1 VGFKVIDA
9 LRALHSADP
18 PILHLDVKPEN
29 LLYESEAAD
38 AELLVTDFGLARV
51 YESAADIGSRG
62 GSSKA
67 SSGRGGSGGGP
78 GRPSPDKRGGGGAPP
93 SPKGQPP
100 PKQQQQQ
107 QQRLVGTV
115 GYMAPEVITRR
126 HYTPAADL
134 FSAGVV
140 LYTLLVGYPPF
151 AGKLDAE
158 VLQNT
163 AAGKWGMPESRGW
176 CDVSSDAKRLVT
188 RLLDVDPLTRCT
200 AEEALNDP
208 WLAAAKPV
216 YAAATPATPAT
227 PAAPAAAAD
236 AAAVAAVPFPEP
248 LPPPLGPS
256 LPRAAH
262 SALADQLP
270 TLRGSQERM
279 REFNDQRTTQRLS
292 RAAEFVL
299 SHNGG
304 GGGASAGD
312 VLPQGLGG
320 DSSVINLMAP
330 QVRGRKRRA
339 PLLGEG
345 AGACPHVSVWQAL
358 VPRVQA

>member
-1 VGFKVIDA
+1 
-9 LRALHSADP
+9 
-18 PILHLDVKPEN
+18 
-29 LLYESEAAD
+29 
-38 AELLVTDFGLARV
+38 
-51 YESAADIGSRG
+51 
-62 GSSKA
+62 
-67 SSGRGGSGGGP
+67 
-78 GRPSPDKRGGGGAPP
+78 
-93 SPKGQPP
+93 
-100 PKQQQQQ
+100 
-107 QQRLVGTV
+107 
-115 GYMAPEVITRR
+115 
-126 HYTPAADL
+126 
-134 FSAGVV
+134 
-140 LYTLLVGYPPF
+140 
-151 AGKLDAE
+151 
-158 VLQNT
+158 
-163 AAGKWGMPESRGW
+163 
-176 CDVSSDAKRLVT
+176 
-188 RLLDVDPLTRCT
+188 
-200 AEEALNDP
+200 
-208 WLAAAKPV
+208 V

-227 PAAPAAAAD
+227 PAAPAAPAAAAPAAPAD

-299 SHNGG
+299 GHNG

-330 QVRGRKRRA
+330 QVRKRRKRRA

-345 AGACPHVSVWQAL
+345 LELAPNVSAWQAL
-358 VPRVQA
+358 VPRVQV